1 METMARILVVDD
13 DVSIISFL
21 QEALPALGYTADYAE
36 SGQQAIKLLET
47 EMYDLVL
54 SDIRMPEKNGIDVAR
69 AAYKMSPYVP
79 VLFMSGNP
87 NTIVEDRSFL
97 AKPFTVAELEL
108 RIDAA
113 LSPPEDEEIIV

>member
-1 METMARILVVDD
+1 MARILVVDD
-13 DVSIISFL
+13 DVSIIGFL

-36 SGQQAIKLLET
+36 SGQKAIELLET

-69 AAYKMSPYVP
+69 AAYKMSPHVP

-113 LSPPEDEEIIV
+113 LAPPEDEEIIV

>member
-1 METMARILVVDD
+1 MAKILVVDD

-21 QEALPALGYTADYAE
+21 QEALPALGYGADYAE
-36 SGQQAIKLLET
+36 SGQDAIQLLEDNV
-47 EMYDLVL
+47 YDLIL

-69 AAYKMSPYVP
+69 AAYKLAPHAPM
-79 VLFMSGNP
+79 LFMSGNP

-108 RIDAA
+108 RIDTA
-113 LSPPEDEEIIV
+113 LRPPEDEENVLV

>member
-1 METMARILVVDD
+1 MAKILVVDD

-21 QEALPALGYTADYAE
+21 QEALPALGYSADYAE
-36 SGQQAIKLLET
+36 RGQDAIQLLESDA
-47 EMYDLVL
+47 YDLIL

-69 AAYKMSPYVP
+69 AAYKVAPYVP

-108 RIDAA
+108 RIEAA
-113 LSPPEDEEIIV
+113 LTPPEDEEVLA